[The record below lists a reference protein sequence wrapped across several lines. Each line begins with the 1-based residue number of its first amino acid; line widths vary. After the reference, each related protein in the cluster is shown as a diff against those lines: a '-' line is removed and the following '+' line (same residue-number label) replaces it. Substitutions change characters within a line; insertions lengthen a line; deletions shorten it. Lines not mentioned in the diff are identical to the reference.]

1 MAGWATWQKEK
12 KIVRSSIIIAM
23 VTIII
28 IIKISLKETKTT
40 KSNKG

>member
-1 MAGWATWQKEK
+1 
-12 KIVRSSIIIAM
+12 M

-40 KSNKG
+40 RSNKGQHRLIKLKLINLINKLIK